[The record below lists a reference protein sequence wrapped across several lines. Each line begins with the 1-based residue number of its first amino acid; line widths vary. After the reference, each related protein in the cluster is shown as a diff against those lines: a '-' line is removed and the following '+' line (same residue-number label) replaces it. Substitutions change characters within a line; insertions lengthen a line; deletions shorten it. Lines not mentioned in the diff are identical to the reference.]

1 MTAAQAKIEP
11 MKFKDI
17 DAVLALE
24 NRAHAFPW
32 TQANFNGS
40 LESNDSAW
48 ILNVDGK
55 QLGYVVF
62 RVTMDEAELLN
73 ITISPDYQRRGYGML
88 LINHV
93 FSIARTYHAKRL
105 LLEVRPSNGAGIG
118 LYQHA
123 GFTEIGRRKAYY
135 AAAQGREDA
144 VVLAV
149 NL

>member
-1 MTAAQAKIEP
+1 MTVAQAKIEP
-11 MKFKDI
+11 MGFEDI
-17 DAVLALE
+17 DAILALE
-24 NRAHAFPW
+24 NRAHDFPW

-48 ILNVDGK
+48 VLHVDAK
-55 QLGYVVF
+55 KIGYVVF
-62 RVTMDEAELLN
+62 RMAVDEAELLN
-73 ITISPDYQRRGYGML
+73 ITVSPDYQRRGFGML

-118 LYQHA
+118 LYQQA

-135 AAAQGREDA
+135 AAANGREDA
-144 VVLAV
+144 VVLAAD
-149 NL
+149 L